1 MRLWTPNGNKWQTEI
16 DVMIAELRY
25 TNQQLEESIAG
36 IKMTLSL
43 LDREISDLEHALSF
57 LKNSDAA
64 VSVFEF
70 HRMKKDLFSSKKA
83 KIREEKRI
91 PDLKQKMADNDRE
104 IKRLDEQRIAV
115 RTQVIPIKDR
125 RGE

>member
-25 TNQQLEESIAG
+25 NNQQLEETIAG

-43 LDREISDLEHALSF
+43 LDREISDLEHAIFF
-57 LKNSDAA
+57 LKNSDTA

-70 HRMKKDLFSSKKA
+70 HRMKKDLLSSKKA
-83 KIREEKRI
+83 KIREQQRI
-91 PDLKQKMADNDRE
+91 PDLKQKMSDNDRE